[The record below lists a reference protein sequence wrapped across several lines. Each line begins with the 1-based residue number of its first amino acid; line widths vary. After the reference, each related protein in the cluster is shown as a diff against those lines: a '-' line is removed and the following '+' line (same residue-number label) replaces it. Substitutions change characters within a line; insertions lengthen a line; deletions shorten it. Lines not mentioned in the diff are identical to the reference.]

1 MIQNAQSNLQ
11 RLWRQ
16 MTWAQRLSL
25 LGVAGASVMAIAVL
39 VLWANTPSY
48 GVLFSGLSADD
59 AGAITTQL
67 TQSKIPYQLAN
78 GGTTILVPQDVVDNT
93 RIQLASQGLPQ
104 GGVVG
109 FSLFDKSNIFQG
121 DSFTEQVNYQ
131 RALEGELTR
140 TIGQISGIVYD
151 RVNIVL
157 PQQQLFSSQQTSPS
171 ASVLLKFAPG
181 STLSDAQIG
190 GIQHLVASSV
200 EGLKPDAVTVVDGN
214 GAILSS
220 NGSLDGAGASG
231 LTALDAQTRYA
242 SNLEAQL
249 TAMLETVLGP
259 GRAVVHVSDTMDW
272 TQRESTA
279 NTYAPQSA
287 YSPITQSHVAEISS
301 TVPSESAGGIPGL
314 ASNVPSYGTSG
325 SISSSVLQRQRTAD
339 FQYANSETITKVVQ
353 APGQITQL
361 SVAVLLDRVSDPR
374 TIAALRQAITSAVGL
389 NRQRGDQLSISS
401 VSFDQTAA
409 AAATKAVALQQ
420 QRAFIV
426 EIVRW
431 AALIVVP
438 LILLILL
445 MRLLVPRRPK
455 ASMAEATVQV
465 SEQHAPL
472 LPAPDNAQPPAA
484 KHHDMI
490 RQSMAHLAREN
501 PEVVADVISRWI
513 EEDRG

>member
-259 GRAVVHVSDTMDW
+259 GRAVVHVSDTMD
-272 TQRESTA
+272 
-279 NTYAPQSA
+279 
-287 YSPITQSHVAEISS
+287 
-301 TVPSESAGGIPGL
+301 
-314 ASNVPSYGTSG
+314 
-325 SISSSVLQRQRTAD
+325 
-339 FQYANSETITKVVQ
+339 
-353 APGQITQL
+353 
-361 SVAVLLDRVSDPR
+361 
-374 TIAALRQAITSAVGL
+374 
-389 NRQRGDQLSISS
+389 
-401 VSFDQTAA
+401 
-409 AAATKAVALQQ
+409 
-420 QRAFIV
+420 
-426 EIVRW
+426 
-431 AALIVVP
+431 
-438 LILLILL
+438 
-445 MRLLVPRRPK
+445 
-455 ASMAEATVQV
+455 
-465 SEQHAPL
+465 
-472 LPAPDNAQPPAA
+472 
-484 KHHDMI
+484 
-490 RQSMAHLAREN
+490 
-501 PEVVADVISRWI
+501 
-513 EEDRG
+513 